1 MPAFADSQL
10 RLSETSSLPDHVLA
24 DLRTDHAG
32 ETGAVFIYRGVLCF
46 SRDPVLRAFATR
58 HLEAEQ
64 QHLRLM
70 ERWLPNRHRSRLLPI
85 WRIAGWLTGALPA
98 LAGPRAV
105 YATVAAVETFVDQ
118 HYGEQV
124 LRLKSQPALHALQ
137 EMLSSCQSH
146 EVAHRDEAAASFGF
160 GTPGVVLRVWCVL
173 VDAGSRAAVAVCR
186 YL

>member
-1 MPAFADSQL
+1 MPAFADLQS
-10 RLSETSSLPDHVLA
+10 RLSDTSSLPDHVLA

-46 SRDPVLRAFATR
+46 SHPVLRAFATR

-70 ERWLPNRHRSRLLPI
+70 ERWLPDRHRSRLLSI
-85 WRIAGWLTGALPA
+85 WRIAGWLAGALPA

-105 YATVAAVETFVDQ
+105 YATVAAVETFVDR

-124 LRLKSQPALHALQ
+124 LRLK
-137 EMLSSCQSH
+137 
-146 EVAHRDEAAASFGF
+146 
-160 GTPGVVLRVWCVL
+160 
-173 VDAGSRAAVAVCR
+173 
-186 YL
+186 